1 MKQINYKPMK
11 YCKGCTYPEIAV
23 NIKFDEK
30 GYSSTYKS
38 FKAWQSITNEEW
50 KRRKRLNIT

>member
-1 MKQINYKPMK
+1 MKIINHKPMK
-11 YCKGCTYPEIAV
+11 YCKGCTYPEVAV

-38 FKAWQSITNEEW
+38 FHAWQNISSKEW
-50 KRRKRLNIT
+50 KKEKDF